1 MAINAPIQGTAAD
14 IIKKAMID
22 LDEKL
27 KNYRSKMILQI
38 HDELVL
44 ECPDDEVE
52 YVSKILKESM
62 ENVINWEVKMEVD
75 VESGNNLEE
84 V

>member
-1 MAINAPIQGTAAD
+1 
-14 IIKKAMID
+14 
-22 LDEKL
+22 
-27 KNYRSKMILQI
+27 MILQI

-52 YVSKILKESM
+52 EVSKILKESM